1 MLPINFERFAE
12 LYRYLEDGD
21 CTYSEL
27 QELRDK
33 LEDIKEVVE
42 NEMEKF

>member
-1 MLPINFERFAE
+1 MSVNFERFAE
-12 LYRYLEDGD
+12 LFRYLEDGD
-21 CTYSEL
+21 CSYSEL

>member
-1 MLPINFERFAE
+1 MLSVNFERFAE

-21 CTYSEL
+21 CSYSEL

-33 LEDIKEVVE
+33 LEDIKEVVDD
-42 NEMEKF
+42 EMEKF